1 MAHYL
6 ELLSAVGFVTGL
18 QKYSGSKVT
27 TRSSSPKLQVYNTA
41 LMSALSTET
50 FLSTKQNPS
59 LWGRWVESSV
69 GAHLINKAMG
79 TDYKIE
85 YWKEGPYEV
94 DFILRLGKKIVAIE
108 VKSGMKKE
116 SLPGLAAI
124 RKKHKIHRGMV
135 ITNNKYDEHAILL
148 ENFFKMEL
156 ADFFLGNTD

>member
-1 MAHYL
+1 
-6 ELLSAVGFVTGL
+6 
-18 QKYSGSKVT
+18 
-27 TRSSSPKLQVYNTA
+27 
-41 LMSALSTET
+41 MSALSTET
-50 FLSTKQNPS
+50 FLSTKQNPNP
-59 LWGRWVESSV
+59 WGRWVESSV

-124 RKKHKIHRGMV
+124 RKKHKIHRGIV
-135 ITNNKYDEHAILL
+135 ITNNKHDEHAILL

-156 ADFFLGNTD
+156 ADFFLGNSD